1 MKVILI
7 DGGTV
12 DCPQDVTCLAPGMA
26 AVRLLADSA
35 VVRGNRPVFLPE
47 AGSPWQGSVSVA
59 YRVSRLGKNISGRF
73 AHRYYDA
80 VTLCVLSSP
89 AVGAFPSGLEYCIDG
104 ILSLGEWQPLDAA
117 FSAQG
122 VSGGPGLSLECG
134 DGMVKS
140 RAVIPDAGCT
150 GIDTAISAVS
160 RYVSLKMGD
169 VIIPYRFDGRFPLDL
184 DMSVSVSLGDV
195 DVLSYR
201 MK

>member
-1 MKVILI
+1 M
-7 DGGTV
+7 
-12 DCPQDVTCLAPGMA
+12 
-26 AVRLLADSA
+26 
-35 VVRGNRPVFLPE
+35 
-47 AGSPWQGSVSVA
+47 SVA

-104 ILSLGEWQPLDAA
+104 ILSLGEWQPLEAA

-122 VSGGPGLSLECG
+122 VSGGTGLSLECG
-134 DGMVKS
+134 DGMVKA

-150 GIDTAISAVS
+150 GVDTAISAVS

>member
-1 MKVILI
+1 M
-7 DGGTV
+7 
-12 DCPQDVTCLAPGMA
+12 
-26 AVRLLADSA
+26 
-35 VVRGNRPVFLPE
+35 E
-47 AGSPWQGSVSVA
+47 
-59 YRVSRLGKNISGRF
+59 
-73 AHRYYDA
+73 
-80 VTLCVLSSP
+80 
-89 AVGAFPSGLEYCIDG
+89 
-104 ILSLGEWQPLDAA
+104 AA

-122 VSGGPGLSLECG
+122 VSGGTGLSLECG
-134 DGMVKS
+134 DGMVKA

-150 GIDTAISAVS
+150 GVDTAISAVS